1 MNKNDF
7 TFDTGVSLLEINFNS
22 SSFKQVSV
30 IVFWSQNGT
39 LIEGINT
46 VTASAAD
53 VSSNTAEVTIMVT
66 YQP

>member
-1 MNKNDF
+1 M
-7 TFDTGVSLLEINFNS
+7 EINFNS
-22 SSFKQVSV
+22 SSFKKVSG
-30 IVFWSQNGT
+30 IIFWSQNGT